1 MRVTNFMIYSQLT
14 RSLHDG
20 LRRLSEHSERI
31 SSGKKI
37 NRPSDNVSG
46 MTRVMDYRKKLGE
59 NEQYKK
65 NVEEAE
71 AHLSFA
77 DTTMSSVVNSLTRAR
92 ELAVQGANGS
102 LTDVDRDAIAAEVEN
117 LRDEVMSLANSQFR
131 DRYIFSGFRTDTQA
145 FDAGFNYQGDSNEIN
160 VMIDRNATV
169 SLTIPGNT
177 AFIAGGETYFETLD
191 NLRIALENNNEA
203 GIQSAISSIEN
214 ALDQALNV
222 RTDIGARLNY
232 LENHKKNLEDRDYAL
247 TTFMSNIEDTDMA
260 ESVSELAKTEVA
272 LEALRQA
279 GAKSLSQSLMDF
291 LR

>member
-1 MRVTNFMIYSQLT
+1 
-14 RSLHDG
+14 
-20 LRRLSEHSERI
+20 LSEHSERI

-131 DRYIFSGFRTDTQA
+131 DRYIFSG
-145 FDAGFNYQGDSNEIN
+145 NYQGDSNEIN

>member
-92 ELAVQGANGS
+92 ELGS

-177 AFIAGGETYFETLD
+177 AFVAGGETYFETLD